1 MSRPVLLWD
10 AMDTLVRD
18 PFRDAMP
25 GFFGM
30 TLAELLAAKHET
42 AWGQFE
48 TGELTE
54 PDFLAT
60 FFRDRRSYDTQGF
73 KACIQNAYA
82 WIEGIESVL
91 AELRAKAVPMHVLS
105 NYPEWYLWI
114 EECLRISSYLPWT
127 FVSCRTKV
135 RKPDPQAFVRAARD
149 LGVPPS
155 ECLLIDDRARNCD
168 AAGVVGMSTIH
179 FEGDVATLRGHLRQR
194 GLL

>member
-30 TLAELLAAKHET
+30 TLDELLAAKHET
-42 AWGQFE
+42 AWGLFE

-54 PDFLAT
+54 PDFLLT
-60 FFRDRRSYDTQGF
+60 FFRDRRAYDTEGF
-73 KACIQNAYA
+73 KACVRNAYA
-82 WIEGIESVL
+82 WVDGIEGVL
-91 AELRAKAVPMHVLS
+91 AELRAKAVNMHVLS
-105 NYPEWYLWI
+105 NYPEWYQWI
-114 EECLRISSYLPWT
+114 EDRLRISSYLPWT

-135 RKPDPQAFVRAARD
+135 RKPDPRAFLQAAHV

-155 ECLLIDDRARNCD
+155 QCVLIDDRTRNCD
-168 AAGVVGMSTIH
+168 AARAVGMSTIH
-179 FEGDVATLRGHLRQR
+179 FDGDANALRAHLRQR

>member
-42 AWGQFE
+42 AWGRFE

-60 FFRDRRSYDTQGF
+60 FFRDRRSYDTEGF
-73 KACIQNAYA
+73 KACIRNAYA
-82 WIEGIESVL
+82 WIDGIEAVL
-91 AELRAKAVPMHVLS
+91 AELRARDVDMHVLS
-105 NYPEWYLWI
+105 NYPEWYQWI
-114 EECLRISSYLPWT
+114 EERLRISSYLPWT

-135 RKPDPQAFVRAARD
+135 RKPDPQAFVRAARE
-149 LGVPPS
+149 LGVSPS
-155 ECLLIDDRARNCD
+155 DCVLVDDRPRNCD
-168 AAGVVGMSTIH
+168 AARAVGMSTIH
-179 FEGDVATLRGHLRQR
+179 FEGDIATLRGHLGQR

>member
-30 TLAELLAAKHET
+30 TLDELLAAKHET
-42 AWGQFE
+42 AWGRFE

-54 PDFLAT
+54 PDFLLT
-60 FFRDRRSYDTQGF
+60 FFRDRRSYDTEGF
-73 KACIQNAYA
+73 KACVRNAYA
-82 WIEGIESVL
+82 WVDGIEGVL
-91 AELRAKAVPMHVLS
+91 AELRAKAVNMHVLS
-105 NYPEWYLWI
+105 NYPEWYQWI
-114 EECLRISSYLPWT
+114 EDRLRISSYLPWT

-135 RKPDPQAFVRAARD
+135 RKPDPRAFLQAAHT

-155 ECLLIDDRARNCD
+155 DCVLIDDRERNCD
-168 AAGVVGMSTIH
+168 AARAVGMPTIH
-179 FEGDVATLRGHLRQR
+179 FEGDANALRAHLRQG